1 MGALGWGLIAVGCG
15 VVFLDKFR
23 TERFEHVLE
32 LRARLHDYSS
42 ACD

>member
-15 VVFLDKFR
+15 AAFLDKFR

-32 LRARLHDYSS
+32 LQARLQDYSS